1 MSIRVLLVDD
11 HPVVRE
17 GVRRILERE
26 RDMEVCGEASNGEEA
41 LLKAAQCRADIAL
54 LDMRMPGLGGIETL
68 SRLRQGFPQ
77 LKVLCLTLYGGQYLT
92 QAIAAGA
99 SGYIIKEAS
108 SEDLLSAVRSVY
120 QGRPFVHASLPG
132 KLLDRFASLVREGKR
147 SILSQ
152 RELDI
157 MRLVA
162 LGSTNKEIAGR
173 LYLSET
179 TVKREVR
186 SIFDKLDARDRAEAV
201 SMAYQ
206 KGLL

>member
-108 SEDLLSAVRSVY
+108 GEDLLSAVRSVY
-120 QGRPFVHASLPG
+120 QGRPFVHASLSG
-132 KLLDRFASLVREGKR
+132 KLLDQFASLVREGKR